1 MGEHTLESIDSSRG
15 RAAAEAA
22 QRIVEQLS
30 LALPLFLCCRRAALP
45 RLSRFAFVFAP
56 PHSVSFVFCLLA
68 LSVCLH
74 TLLIHVSA
82 SVIVAAAH

>member
-15 RAAAEAA
+15 RAGQKRQGSSGAA

-68 LSVCLH
+68 LSVCTH
-74 TLLIHVSA
+74 F
-82 SVIVAAAH
+82 

>member
-15 RAAAEAA
+15 RAATEAGQQQRQSRAAAA

-68 LSVCLH
+68 LSVCTH
-74 TLLIHVSA
+74 F
-82 SVIVAAAH
+82 

>member
-15 RAAAEAA
+15 RAGQQRQGSRGRAAAA

-68 LSVCLH
+68 LSVCTH
-74 TLLIHVSA
+74 F
-82 SVIVAAAH
+82 

>member
-1 MGEHTLESIDSSRG
+1 MTAAEAGQQQRQG
-15 RAAAEAA
+15 RAAAA

>member
-15 RAAAEAA
+15 RAGEATEA
-22 QRIVEQLS
+22 GQQQRIVEQLS

-68 LSVCLH
+68 LSVCTH
-74 TLLIHVSA
+74 F
-82 SVIVAAAH
+82 